1 MSRLDVPT
9 LQCDKC
15 KNTTQDLRQMS
26 TYAQLQMPSVSGT
39 EKWDICPFC
48 TRAFLTF
55 MNETEREA

>member
-1 MSRLDVPT
+1 
-9 LQCDKC
+9 
-15 KNTTQDLRQMS
+15 MS